1 LATFFTQKH
10 AVVGSSRHH
19 SAALISW
26 KQLAAFSGIQQSA
39 AAVSGIF
46 MRTQCSAAVSSSK
59 HSAVFTSQQYSP
71 VSSQQSSAISNQ
83 QSSAISSIQQL
94 PTFGSSLDQSAA
106 STQIQSSQH
115 NL

>member
-1 LATFFTQKH
+1 MGSGSTWNASCQKMGTMKNH

-19 SAALISW
+19 PAALISW

-59 HSAVFTSQQYSP
+59 QQ
-71 VSSQQSSAISNQ
+71 
-83 QSSAISSIQQL
+83 
-94 PTFGSSLDQSAA
+94 
-106 STQIQSSQH
+106 
-115 NL
+115 

>member
-1 LATFFTQKH
+1 LATLFTQKH

-19 SAALISW
+19 LAALISW

-59 HSAVFTSQQYSP
+59 HLAVFTSQQYSP
-71 VSSQQSSAISNQ
+71 VTSQ

-106 STQIQSSQH
+106 ATQIHKQSA
-115 NL
+115 